1 MLLNV
6 HDTTD
11 FNTICDLLYR
21 HLSGEIKL
29 EGYALESE
37 FNSIMESNYALYH
50 SSCRNKSIF
59 ANIPEITMDMVRNI
73 FNKYFDTDA
82 KLIARYGEKEFCRL
96 RNRGLI

>member
-1 MLLNV
+1 MFKCSRY
-6 HDTTD
+6 TD

-21 HLSGEIKL
+21 YLSGEVKL

-59 ANIPEITMDMVRNI
+59 ANVPEMTMDMVRDV

-82 KLIARYGEKEFCRL
+82 KLMARYGEKEFCRL
-96 RNRGLI
+96 RSLGLI

>member
-11 FNTICDLLYR
+11 FNTICDLLYQ
-21 HLSGEIKL
+21 HLSDEMKL

-59 ANIPEITMDMVRNI
+59 ANVPGMTMDMVRNI
-73 FNKYFDTDA
+73 FNKYFDTDKKLMA
-82 KLIARYGEKEFCRL
+82 KYGEKEFCRL
-96 RNRGLI
+96 RGLGLI